1 MVDRNTLKEAFFRTQ
16 NAMQNRP
23 SLAQGTYR
31 TVVRPGPGMKVI
43 CQEGDWQA
51 TSDLADTLGG
61 EGKEPTPGFFLR
73 AALGTCIGS
82 TLTVEAAALD
92 LNLRDFTVEI
102 LADYDSRGEMGVD
115 LDLAA
120 YLNIR
125 CHIAVDCDSDDDTL
139 DSLVAGAMARSSIVV
154 MLAKGTDLSWT
165 VSRTS

>member
-1 MVDRNTLKEAFFRTQ
+1 MVDRNSLKQAFFRTR
-16 NAMQNRP
+16 NALQKRP

-31 TVVRPGPGMKVI
+31 AKIGPGPGMKIV
-43 CQEGDWQA
+43 CQEGPWQA

-61 EGKEPTPGFFLR
+61 EGIDPTPGFFLR

-92 LNLRDFTVEI
+92 LDLRDFTI
-102 LADYDSRGEMGVD
+102 DISADYDSRGEMGIN
-115 LDLAA
+115 LDLTA

-125 CHIAVDCDSDDDTL
+125 CQIIVDCDGDDETL
-139 DSLVAGAMARSSIVV
+139 DRLVAGTMARSSIVV

-165 VSRTS
+165 YHRKP